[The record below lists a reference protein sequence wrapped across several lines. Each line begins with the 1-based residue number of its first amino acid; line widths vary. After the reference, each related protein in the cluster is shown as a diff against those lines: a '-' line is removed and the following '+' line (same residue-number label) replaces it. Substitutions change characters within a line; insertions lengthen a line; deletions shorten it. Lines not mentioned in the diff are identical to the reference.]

1 MICSRIIK
9 IVTWIQGEEL
19 RVKSWMGENVIR
31 ISVIRYSGII
41 VCAGGCV
48 RPLIDMILSP
58 VIANDHAI
66 MRAGE

>member
-1 MICSRIIK
+1 
-9 IVTWIQGEEL
+9 
-19 RVKSWMGENVIR
+19 MGENVIR

>member
-1 MICSRIIK
+1 
-9 IVTWIQGEEL
+9 
-19 RVKSWMGENVIR
+19 MGENVIR

-48 RPLIDMILSP
+48 RPLIDMILIP

-66 MRAGE
+66 MRACERESEAIPTKLAPDVKNSS